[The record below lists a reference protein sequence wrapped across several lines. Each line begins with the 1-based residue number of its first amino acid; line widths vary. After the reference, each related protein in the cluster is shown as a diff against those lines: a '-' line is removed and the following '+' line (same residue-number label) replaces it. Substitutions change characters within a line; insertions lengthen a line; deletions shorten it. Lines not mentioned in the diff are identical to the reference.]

1 MIFSECGC
9 IAQLVEHCTFNTV
22 VIGSSPIVSMGILR
36 EHNSTR
42 QLKVVIHYLVE
53 LVAQLVVH
61 QTDNL
66 GVVGSSPTQLK

>member
-1 MIFSECGC
+1 MFEGC

-22 VIGSSPIVSMGILR
+22 VIGSSPIVSSDRGM
-36 EHNSTR
+36 
-42 QLKVVIHYLVE
+42 E